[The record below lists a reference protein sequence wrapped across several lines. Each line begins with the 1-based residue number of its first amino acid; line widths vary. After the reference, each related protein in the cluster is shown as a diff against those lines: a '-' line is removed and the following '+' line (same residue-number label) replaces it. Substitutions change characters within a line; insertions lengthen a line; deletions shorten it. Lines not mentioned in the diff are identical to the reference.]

1 MRRPDDRLLKRL
13 APGLSPVGFID
24 LVALIALFLDVAIR
38 FALLRVL
45 IQHPGVGNLSNARA
59 HLALLIGVEPLRVV
73 LCDLRPVLI
82 RGAGDLIVHLP
93 HLFLFVTHAF
103 ISPRS

>member
-1 MRRPDDRLLKRL
+1 MRRPNNRLLKRL
-13 APGLSPVGFID
+13 APGLGPVGFID
-24 LVALIALFLDVAIR
+24 LVALIALFLDVALR

-45 IQHPGVGNLSNARA
+45 IQHPGVGNLSDTRA
-59 HLALLIGVEPLRVV
+59 HLALLIGVESLRV
-73 LCDLRPVLI
+73 LLRDLRPVLI
-82 RGAGDLIVHLP
+82 RGAGDLVVHFP